1 MAHLQLLVLVLPQQH
16 LVIQLLL
23 IDLAIEVQLPR
34 LEAELGQQP
43 IRSKKLLL
51 QLQQLPPPLLWLLDQ
66 ELLLPLLLL
75 SDDHCI
81 FSLPHQLVVEG

>member
-1 MAHLQLLVLVLPQQH
+1 MPLQQH

-43 IRSKKLLL
+43 IRLQKLLLL
-51 QLQQLPPPLLWLLDQ
+51 QLHHFLPPLLWLLDQ
-66 ELLLPLLLL
+66 EELLLPLLLL

-81 FSLPHQLVVEG
+81 FCLHHQLVVEG